1 MKRIRGFTLIE
12 LLVVISII
20 GLLIGI
26 LLPALGTARNT
37 ARQMQGSTQVRGI
50 QQGMVIFAQG
60 NNGRY
65 PGMDS
70 TGAQVTGILTSTP
83 NTGFSVQGRFRIMLA
98 NQLFPAAY
106 LVSPSETQ
114 GKTIWDNSG
123 SFGSTDYSFALLEI
137 FTAGTQRVAEWQD
150 TTNAEAIVVSDR
162 VISGTTLTTYDSIHA
177 QDGWR
182 GSVAWNDNH
191 VQFLS
196 MPTAINI
203 STRYGSGTL
212 NNGNDNLFINETT
225 GGATGSNALMI
236 GAGTSTL
243 FN

>member
-65 PGMDS
+65 PGMD
-70 TGAQVTGILTSTP
+70 TNGVQVAAAQITNSNL
-83 NTGFSVQGRFRIMLA
+83 TGFNVQARFAIMLDT
-98 NQLFPAAY
+98 QLFPAAY
-106 LVSPSETQ
+106 LISPSETDPA
-114 GKTIWDNSG
+114 KTAWDNVG
-123 SFGSTDYSFALLEI
+123 NVDNNDYSFALLEI
-137 FTAGTQRVAEWQD
+137 NTPASQRVTEWSD

-162 VISGTTLTTYDSIHA
+162 LDDGNSLATYDSIHA

-196 MPTAINI
+196 MPTAGNTNI
-203 STRYGSGTL
+203 STRYGSGALIVNT
-212 NNGNDNLFINETT
+212 DNLFLSTGDDAFMVGTGTGTAIN
-225 GGATGSNALMI
+225 
-236 GAGTSTL
+236 
-243 FN
+243 